1 MYKIVEVSIWFDYFS
16 IKPCKFLKND
26 SILKVKQMIYN
37 NYYIPIHRQELRHAG
52 IAINNLSEINFN
64 ELYLTLTSPNNFDFI
79 DVKFIDKRKY
89 NSEGGIEDFNIII
102 DLKYKYED
110 IYKEVIKAKQIT
122 KKIYLFLIII

>member
-1 MYKIVEVSIWFDYFS
+1 
-16 IKPCKFLKND
+16 
-26 SILKVKQMIYN
+26 MIYN

-110 IYKEVIKAKQIT
+110 IYKEVIKAK
-122 KKIYLFLIII
+122 